1 MNPLNHVAIIMDG
14 NGRWGL
20 KHKNSRNAGHK
31 AGLNTVESIIK
42 QSIKNKIKYLT
53 LFAFSTENWKRPKK
67 EINYLFNLLE
77 NFLINTLNDFHKQ
90 NIKLKIIGSKNF
102 SKKLNLLLNL
112 AEKKTSKN
120 SKIQIN
126 LALNYGAKLELISA
140 IKKLQKNKGK
150 INEKNIEKF
159 LYTKNI
165 PDPDLMIRTGN
176 TKRLSNFLLWQ
187 LAYSE
192 IFFEKKMWPDF
203 NDKDYLKIIKDCL
216 VASSI
221 FYMKLGPYKIIK
233 KKF

>member
-20 KHKNSRNAGHK
+20 KHKNSRNAGHR
-31 AGLNTVESIIK
+31 AGLNTVEKIIK
-42 QSIKNKIKYLT
+42 QSIKNKIKFLT

-77 NFLINTLNDFHKQ
+77 NFLINKIDDLHKQ
-90 NIKLKIIGSKNF
+90 NIKLKIIGTKNF

-126 LALNYGAKLELISA
+126 LALNYGSKFELISA
-140 IKKLQKNKGK
+140 IKKLQKNKNK

-203 NDKDYLKIIKDCL
+203 NDKDYLKIIKE
-216 VASSI
+216 
-221 FYMKLGPYKIIK
+221 YKNLKRNFGKI
-233 KKF
+233 

>member
-1 MNPLNHVAIIMDG
+1 MDG

-20 KHKNSRNAGHK
+20 KHKNSRNAGHR
-31 AGLNTVESIIK
+31 AGLNTVERIIK
-42 QSIKNKIKYLT
+42 QSIKNKIKFLT

-77 NFLINTLNDFHKQ
+77 NFLINKIDDLHKQ
-90 NIKLKIIGSKNF
+90 NIKLKIIGTKNF

-126 LALNYGAKLELISA
+126 LALNYGSKFELISA
-140 IKKLQKNKGK
+140 IKKLQKNKNK

-187 LAYSE
+187 LAYAE
-192 IFFEKKMWPDF
+192 IFFEKKLWPDF
-203 NDKDYLKIIKDCL
+203 NQKDYN
-216 VASSI
+216 
-221 FYMKLGPYKIIK
+221 KIIK
-233 KKF
+233 KFKIIKRNFGKI